1 MESKLIIK
9 NSDIQIDQFIGDMGS
24 FVLKSIRDPFGVFG
38 IDFSI
43 KWVNKAMAYI
53 HQCKPED
60 MIGKNCYFDFCK
72 NSLTCGQCP
81 IISVR
86 DTGKT
91 FITERWLDFSD
102 GKRRWGEVRA
112 YPVWNNDRELLA
124 VLILVIETTNIQ
136 KKLHE
141 KKKYNEYLS
150 DIINKNTGKNKKNNI
165 YKEDIKFA
173 VNMSKRETEILRL
186 LTEGYTNPRIS
197 GILSISYNTVK
208 RHVDNIFNKLGVND
222 RTQAAVLAIRN
233 KLI

>member
-1 MESKLIIK
+1 MDVKQISKNNFK
-9 NSDIQIDQFIGDMGS
+9 QNDQFIDGIGS
-24 FVLKSIRDPFGVFG
+24 FALKSIRDPFGVFG

-60 MIGKNCYFDFCK
+60 MIGKNCYFDYCK
-72 NSLTCGQCP
+72 NSIACGQCP

-91 FITERWLDFSD
+91 FITERWLDFPD

-112 YPVWNNDRELLA
+112 YPVWGGERELLA
-124 VLILVIETTNIQ
+124 VIVLVIETTNIQ

-141 KKKYNEYLS
+141 KKAYTKYLEN
-150 DIINKNTGKNKKNNI
+150 IINKNADKNTNF

-173 VNMSKRETEILRL
+173 VNISKRETEVLRL

-197 GILSISYNTVK
+197 GMLSISHNTVK